1 MRNSIELLIR
11 LLKAFI
17 NTVLS
22 KLTNC
27 YLHKLL
33 PIPAISLPPSEN
45 EGLNLFKHNIAAIMR
60 LRSSGMGGCKSRNPI
75 FPVTNRSKNITQ
87 REPLTLAL
95 FFSFEKGPTCFP
107 PVFRFVGFYYFFL
120 LAINWKYFPFPYWLV
135 WWWCGG
141 SGNNF
146 FLLLP
151 LLFFKGTEKRKTLP
165 EGHTLTGPFA
175 HFPTEW
181 KLNPKDNQTG
191 MVEAFP
197 WTRTKAWYGVMCI
210 LWPAYSVEKG

>member
-1 MRNSIELLIR
+1 MRNSIELLIM

-17 NTVLS
+17 NSVLS

-75 FPVTNRSKNITQ
+75 FPVTNRSENITQ

-95 FFSFEKGPTCFP
+95 FFPSKKDQL
-107 PVFRFVGFYYFFL
+107 VFRQFFASLGFIIFFS
-120 LAINWKYFPFPYWLV
+120 Y
-135 WWWCGG
+135 
-141 SGNNF
+141 
-146 FLLLP
+146 
-151 LLFFKGTEKRKTLP
+151 
-165 EGHTLTGPFA
+165 
-175 HFPTEW
+175 
-181 KLNPKDNQTG
+181 D
-191 MVEAFP
+191 
-197 WTRTKAWYGVMCI
+197 
-210 LWPAYSVEKG
+210 